1 MYYSKVNG
9 NYNPL
14 PKKKRILV
22 FSCKMSAPFHPKLA
36 YFYKN
41 LGYQSG
47 IRGQSAYLKYSAPD
61 SNSGMSFSPGMFL
74 ATPGFHRSV
83 CPILPKMRPSGLKM
97 PSMA

>member
-1 MYYSKVNG
+1 MNA

-14 PKKKRILV
+14 PGKKRILV
-22 FSCKMSAPFHPKLA
+22 FSCKTTGHFPTKLV

-41 LGYQSG
+41 LGYQGG

-61 SNSGMSFSPGMFL
+61 SNRGMSFSPGMFL

-83 CPILPKMRPSGLKM
+83 
-97 PSMA
+97 